1 MTGSDFG
8 RSVCK
13 VEMIMGLGGQPGA
26 EGGICALRWRGPCPP
41 RYGEPVS
48 CPGRQLRM
56 FGRVEQAIDRN
67 VVICLAVVAAV
78 LLLTGLVIAVAS
90 PAARAHRGTAQP
102 G

>member
-1 MTGSDFG
+1 
-8 RSVCK
+8 
-13 VEMIMGLGGQPGA
+13 
-26 EGGICALRWRGPCPP
+26 
-41 RYGEPVS
+41 
-48 CPGRQLRM
+48 M

-102 G
+102 GVAQPGAAQPVAGRPAPARAAPMTP

>member
-1 MTGSDFG
+1 
-8 RSVCK
+8 
-13 VEMIMGLGGQPGA
+13 
-26 EGGICALRWRGPCPP
+26 
-41 RYGEPVS
+41 
-48 CPGRQLRM
+48 M

-102 G
+102 GAPQPGAAKPITRLSGQVRAAPAGR